1 MSLGKIDASDENLRK
16 HFESASKNV
25 TFVSITVQ
33 NELINICG
41 SIITDK
47 LIKEVKD
54 SDFYSILCD
63 ETSYLAH
70 IEQMSL
76 SVRYVDTTTCTIK
89 ENFICFVSVFECTG
103 ENLANVIIQKL
114 KELGLSLEF
123 LRCQGYDGG
132 ANMSGKYKG
141 VQARILNLQP
151 KTSYTHCASHRLN
164 LTLLKACNVL
174 PIKKLF
180 STVKEVCNF
189 VRDSPK
195 RVDLFKKVITE
206 HLPTSK
212 SIILIKLCETRWVE
226 SHEAILRF
234 SDMILPIIIFL
245 EDVIGNTDGNILSKC
260 NGLLQ
265 SVLNFEFIL
274 SLEVAVEILSITFP
288 ISRQLQNPDLDL
300 TKCIEMIN
308 LVLLALKNNRED
320 TKCTD
325 IFNRAVSK
333 AGVLNIDVK
342 IPRICKRQAHRSNL
356 TTSSTEEYF
365 KITVYFTILDNF
377 ITSIQTMFL
386 DNQNNILFKIQQLIP
401 NYLNALSEEDILKG
415 ASFYESDL
423 PGTLNE
429 LKSEI
434 MLWQLHWAK
443 QPEKNKK
450 SARLWQH
457 LKRLKVDISQTYDNY
472 YLFLP
477 YYL

>member
-1 MSLGKIDASDENLRK
+1 LIPIVKTIIFCGRYNIPLRGHRDDVNLKKLIPIDDTANVHEIQAINNQNIGIFKQLLLFRIDAGDENLRK
-16 HFESASKNV
+16 HFELASKNA
-25 TFVSITVQ
+25 TFVSKTVQ

-41 SIITDK
+41 SITTDK

-54 SDFYSILCD
+54 SVFYSILCD
-63 ETSYLAH
+63 ETSDLAH
-70 IEQMSL
+70 IEQITL

-89 ENFICFVSVFECTG
+89 ENFICFVPVFECTD
-103 ENLANVIIQKL
+103 ENLANVIVQKL

-123 LRCQGYDGG
+123 LRGQGYDGG
-132 ANMSGKYKG
+132 ANMSWKYKG

-151 KTSYTHCASHRLN
+151 KASYTHCASHRLN

-226 SHEAILRF
+226 SHEVILRF
-234 SDMILPIIIFL
+234 SDMLLPIIIFL
-245 EDVIGNTDGNILSKC
+245 EDIIGNTDGHILSKC

-274 SLEVAVEILSITFP
+274 SLEVAVEILSITLP

-308 LVLLALKNNRED
+308 LVLVALKNNRED
-320 TKCTD
+320 TKFTD
-325 IFNRAVSK
+325 I
-333 AGVLNIDVK
+333 L
-342 IPRICKRQAHRSNL
+342 
-356 TTSSTEEYF
+356 
-365 KITVYFTILDNF
+365 
-377 ITSIQTMFL
+377 
-386 DNQNNILFKIQQLIP
+386 LI
-401 NYLNALSEEDILKG
+401 
-415 ASFYESDL
+415 F
-423 PGTLNE
+423 
-429 LKSEI
+429 
-434 MLWQLHWAK
+434 
-443 QPEKNKK
+443 
-450 SARLWQH
+450 
-457 LKRLKVDISQTYDNY
+457 
-472 YLFLP
+472 
-477 YYL
+477 